1 MNCAEA
7 KCGKAYEIFLIA
19 AAVLGAVLPVV
30 FWIIADPGHTWL
42 IVDMVFFDLLPAAAL
57 TALALGWRSRFLAV
71 LSVLTACFYLLVK
84 IGVIV
89 MYRESFLPLTLD
101 SLSLLMEHTDHEGVK
116 AMVGEHYYIWAP
128 VGAAAVLAL
137 AVYLCREAVR
147 FIRTVPDARRN
158 RALKW
163 VLIYVLVSLI
173 ANARY
178 VWYREVN
185 TFYEDNYVG
194 QVITP
199 LSLSFGE
206 IVRDGLAA
214 LNPDLNRE
222 EYGRFPDAGIG
233 RESEA
238 WLKETGLIRGETE
251 TPLPEL
257 PQFDRIVIVAIESL
271 DGDYLNSNNPDLPPR
286 LTPRIDRLKREY
298 LSFSNCFSA
307 SQPTSWGINALILS
321 R

>member
-1 MNCAEA
+1 MNGAEE
-7 KCGKAYEIFLIA
+7 KCGKTYERFLIA

-30 FWIIADPGHTWL
+30 FWIIADPGHSWL
-42 IVDMVFFDLLPAAAL
+42 IVDMAFFDLLPAAAL
-57 TALALGWRSRFLAV
+57 TALALGWKSRFLAV
-71 LSVLTACFYLLVK
+71 LGVLTACFYLLVK
-84 IGVIV
+84 VGVIV

-101 SLSLLMEHTDHEGVK
+101 SLALLLEHTDHEGVK
-116 AMVGEHYYIWAP
+116 AMVGERYYIWAP
-128 VGAAAVLAL
+128 IGAAAVLAL
-137 AVYLCREAVR
+137 AVYLCRVAVR
-147 FIRTVPDARRN
+147 FIGNVSDGRRN
-158 RALKW
+158 KVLKW
-163 VLIYVLVSLI
+163 VLIYLLVSLI

-214 LNPDLNRE
+214 LNPDLNQDR
-222 EYGRFPDAGIG
+222 YGRFPDAEIG

-238 WLKETGLIRGETE
+238 WLKETGLIREKTGET
-251 TPLPEL
+251 LPEL
-257 PQFDRIVIVAIESL
+257 PKFDRIVIIAIESL
-271 DGDYLNSNNPDLPPR
+271 DGDYLNSNNPALPPR

-298 LSFSNCFSA
+298 LSFSNYFSA